1 MVQIIYSMA
10 ASTPE
15 VQAFGYHFVTHE
27 SDEGLDERLT
37 ILANRII
44 SYLEKVRRNDVPTI
58 RTDSKL
64 TLSDVEN
71 VPSALARRR

>member
-15 VQAFGYHFVTHE
+15 VPAFGYHFVTHE